1 MRSLIDLSCSTVE
14 AHIRA
19 LSISELL
26 RLPLIQR
33 YQLLDY
39 LSALDVLRLTES
51 EFTEGLDEEKIWEG
65 RCEGT
70 GIDFTHFR
78 DQDPPKHKVMFSTSI
93 APKDVYFLSLWTGI
107 DRVIKSAG
115 SRGVMDDLMTLLF
128 SDKMKRDY
136 SKRIPN
142 ALGIKLKAL
151 TSAESEALPNDSV
164 TMSNRDCMRDVLI
177 LVLESGYRPSYI
189 SYNALMTHL
198 EMRGDHDLLEKVLS
212 KVTAVATPG
221 QEMTKMWFEILL
233 ENAMPTLKLG
243 VKDDCLSHICSCMQ
257 RAAERKGIEQL
268 VLYIMDEEIHYRR
281 LAGFLRKMSVSHQI
295 TLLELVAPNSKIN
308 RLSNVWH
315 QHLKYLISYLLDFI
329 QMPTFQCLRLYGV
342 VTSTAAKNLISTFLS
357 TPCSSPQSLE
367 LDRMHLDTGS
377 TFHENEQNLLMKNT
391 FYRFKTLVIDSI
403 DIEDAESLG
412 MHKYLRIKSSRLQN
426 SCSGKIDSSF
436 ASISDWLLTQPNLK
450 IGFLELRDYAYVT
463 NDICI
468 PSTATIEN
476 MKLFITVVRDAQGQW
491 KSQLFFT
498 ALTNPSLQELTWHCR
513 YSVKFFSERFL
524 KSSAF
529 TELLSSSIINHPPRQ
544 SLTKLTITINNVFDY
559 KQVHYIVT
567 AAFPNCQFQCY
578 TAAEEQRP
586 QNN

>member
-1 MRSLIDLSCSTVE
+1 MQKVRSLIDLSCSTVE
-14 AHIRA
+14 AHIGA

-26 RLPLIQR
+26 RLPLVQR

-39 LSALDVLRLTES
+39 LSALDVLRLDKRG
-51 EFTEGLDEEKIWEG
+51 FMEGLDEEKIWEG

-70 GIDFTHFR
+70 GIDFTHCT
-78 DQDPPKHKVMFSTSI
+78 DQDPPEHK
-93 APKDVYFLSLWTGI
+93 
-107 DRVIKSAG
+107 
-115 SRGVMDDLMTLLF
+115 
-128 SDKMKRDY
+128 
-136 SKRIPN
+136 
-142 ALGIKLKAL
+142 
-151 TSAESEALPNDSV
+151 
-164 TMSNRDCMRDVLI
+164 
-177 LVLESGYRPSYI
+177 
-189 SYNALMTHL
+189 
-198 EMRGDHDLLEKVLS
+198 
-212 KVTAVATPG
+212 
-221 QEMTKMWFEILL
+221 
-233 ENAMPTLKLG
+233 
-243 VKDDCLSHICSCMQ
+243 
-257 RAAERKGIEQL
+257 
-268 VLYIMDEEIHYRR
+268 
-281 LAGFLRKMSVSHQI
+281 
-295 TLLELVAPNSKIN
+295 
-308 RLSNVWH
+308 
-315 QHLKYLISYLLDFI
+315 
-329 QMPTFQCLRLYGV
+329 MPTFQCLRLYGV

-377 TFHENEQNLLMKNT
+377 TFHENEQTLLMKNT

-403 DIEDAESLG
+403 DIEDAKSLG

-436 ASISDWLLTQPNLK
+436 ASISDWLLTRPNLK

-498 ALTNPSLQELTWHCR
+498 TLTNPSLQELTWHCR
-513 YSVKFFSERFL
+513 YSVKFYSERFL

-529 TELLSSSIINHPPRQ
+529 TELLSSSIINHPPGQ

-559 KQVHYIVT
+559 KQVHNIVM
-567 AAFPNCQFQCY
+567 AAIPNLQFQCY